1 MIWRY
6 GVGLMLIVSG
16 CKDAAVI
23 SERQETHQQGALVLE
38 PLPMPKAVISHSY
51 QAQQYSSPFAP
62 FFEEA
67 SLVSAVADPTV
78 TSITNVVCSLPPSL
92 APTVLADY
100 PLEELS
106 LRGML
111 MNGQRRSALIHHP
124 EGGVYP
130 ATVGQGVSQQ
140 PTQITDIKASS
151 VQLIEYRADGQ
162 GCWQTHSTQLALWGS
177 LN

>member
-6 GVGLMLIVSG
+6 GIGLILIVSG

-23 SERQETHQQGALVLE
+23 SERQETHHQGAVVLD
-38 PLPMPKAVISHSY
+38 PLPMPKAVASHTY

-67 SLVSAVADPTV
+67 SLALAATAPTA
-78 TSITNVVCSLPPSL
+78 TSMTNIVCSLPISL
-92 APTVLADY
+92 ASTVLADY

-106 LRGML
+106 LRGIL
-111 MNGQRRSALIHHP
+111 MNGQRRSALIYHP
-124 EGGVYP
+124 EGGVYA

-140 PTQITDIKASS
+140 PATITDITANR
-151 VQLIEYRADGQ
+151 VQLIEYRADDQ
-162 GCWQTHSTQLALWGS
+162 GCWQIHNIELTLWGS